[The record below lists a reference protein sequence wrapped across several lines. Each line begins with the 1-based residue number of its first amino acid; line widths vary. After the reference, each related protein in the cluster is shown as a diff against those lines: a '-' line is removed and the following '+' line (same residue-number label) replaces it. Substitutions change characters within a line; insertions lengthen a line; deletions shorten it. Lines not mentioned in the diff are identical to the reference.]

1 MKIVVRSPNWIGD
14 AVMAIPALKEIR
26 RIFSGATITLCT
38 RSLAKDVFSEA
49 DFIDEILIFDK
60 SDNPIRNLI
69 RQAQI
74 WRERDFNIA
83 ILFTNSFASALLA
96 RLADV
101 PLRFGYST
109 DGRSFLLNR
118 AFSVPEWKKN
128 RHESYFYLNLVR
140 EVENDVFGK
149 TTISEDLDI
158 SIKVSESR
166 RIEAKEILRINGV
179 DTLRRTVALGAG
191 SINSM
196 AKRWGAEKYA
206 RLNDLLQEKANTN
219 VILLGSKNE
228 LDIAMQVY
236 NQSSLKPVVLN
247 GKVSLAQT
255 IAILSEIDL
264 LISNDMGLA
273 HVAPAVG
280 TKTLTIFGPTNEK
293 ATQPIGS
300 EIIRKQV
307 ECAPCML
314 RKCPIDHRCMRL
326 ISSEEVFTKA
336 LKMLGIK

>member
-1 MKIVVRSPNWIGD
+1 
-14 AVMAIPALKEIR
+14 
-26 RIFSGATITLCT
+26 
-38 RSLAKDVFSEA
+38 
-49 DFIDEILIFDK
+49 
-60 SDNPIRNLI
+60 
-69 RQAQI
+69 
-74 WRERDFNIA
+74 
-83 ILFTNSFASALLA
+83 
-96 RLADV
+96 
-101 PLRFGYST
+101 
-109 DGRSFLLNR
+109 
-118 AFSVPEWKKN
+118 
-128 RHESYFYLNLVR
+128 VR

-158 SIKVSESR
+158 SIKVSELR
-166 RIEAKEILRINGV
+166 RTEAREILEMNGV
-179 DTLRRTVALGAG
+179 DTLKRTVALGVG

-206 RLNDLLQEKANTN
+206 KLNDLLQDKANMN
-219 VILLGSKNE
+219 VILVGSKNE

-280 TKTLTIFGPTNEK
+280 TKTLVIFGPTNEK

-314 RKCPIDHRCMRL
+314 RKCPIDHRCMKL
-326 ISSEEVFTKA
+326 IPSEEVFIKA
-336 LKMLGIK
+336 LKMLEIR

>member
-1 MKIVVRSPNWIGD
+1 MRIIVRCPNWIGD
-14 AVMAIPALKEIR
+14 AVMSIPALKQIR

-74 WRERDFNIA
+74 WREKDFNIA
-83 ILFTNSFASALLA
+83 ILLTNSFASALLA
-96 RLADV
+96 RLADI

-118 AFSVPEWKKN
+118 AFSVPEWKEN

-166 RIEAKEILRINGV
+166 RTEARELLEMNGV
-179 DTLRRTVALGAG
+179 DTLKRTVALGVG

-206 RLNDLLQEKANTN
+206 KLNDLLQDKADTN
-219 VILLGSKNE
+219 VILVGSKNE

-280 TKTLTIFGPTNEK
+280 TKTLVIFGPTNEK

-314 RKCPIDHRCMRL
+314 RKCPIDHRCMKL
-326 ISSEEVFTKA
+326 ISSEEVFMKA
-336 LKMLGIK
+336 LKMLEIR

>member
-1 MKIVVRSPNWIGD
+1 MKIIVRSPNWIGD
-14 AVMAIPALKEIR
+14 AVMSIPALKQIR
-26 RIFSGATITLCT
+26 RIFSGVTITLCS
-38 RSLAKDVFSEA
+38 RSLIKDVFSEA

-60 SDNPIRNLI
+60 SDNPTRNLI

-74 WRERDFNIA
+74 WREKDFNIA

-109 DGRSFLLNR
+109 DGRSFLLNK
-118 AFSVPEWKKN
+118 AFPVPEWKEN

-158 SIKVSESR
+158 SIKVSELR
-166 RIEAKEILRINGV
+166 RTEAREILEMNGV
-179 DTLRRTVALGAG
+179 DTLKRTVALGVG

-206 RLNDLLQEKANTN
+206 KLNDLLQDKANMN
-219 VILLGSKNE
+219 VILVGSKNE

-280 TKTLTIFGPTNEK
+280 TKTLVIFGPTNEK

-314 RKCPIDHRCMRL
+314 RKCPIDHRCMKL
-326 ISSEEVFTKA
+326 IPSEEVFIKA
-336 LKMLGIK
+336 LKMLEIR